1 MAQGHEVT
9 FFTSDRSLYHG
20 RPGSEALGLCRE
32 IVETSP
38 FDYDSFERQAL
49 CIHQNR
55 PFDAIVCLIDI
66 RLVEAS
72 RLAKKLGL
80 RFLSPQTAALVRD
93 KYQVRQRLAACGI
106 VQPEFELATSNAE
119 LSAAVEK
126 IGFPLLIK
134 PCDGYGSQNIVT
146 FRSQRDF
153 EPARTL
159 FANYLPCRTD
169 YGLGV
174 RANDRLLV
182 ERFVAGVVIGVET
195 FTLEGKHRFLGIND
209 KVFFPPPFF
218 AIRGSSFPASRFDT
232 ETIRDYVF
240 SILDAIG
247 FDFGAAHTEVIVAE
261 DGLYLVEV
269 NARLIGAKIPR
280 LLGLALGRS
289 VYSDVVNLHL
299 GILPESKDTGLF
311 AASRWVVASE
321 AGILREIV
329 LPEQQ
334 DPAICA
340 VEMLKKPGDWVR
352 PPFDNTD
359 RLGYVMAVAASIG
372 EAERIAEE
380 YSSRCRVLID
390 QQSSASLNPIA

>member
-1 MAQGHEVT
+1 MALGHEVT
-9 FFTSDRSLYHG
+9 FFTSDCTLYHG
-20 RPGSEALGLCRE
+20 RQGSDALRLCRA

-38 FDYDSFERQAL
+38 FDYDSFEKRAL
-49 CIHQNR
+49 RIHQNR

-80 RFLSPQTAALVRD
+80 RFLSQEVATLVRD
-93 KYQVRQRLAACGI
+93 KYHVRQRLSDCGI

-126 IGFPLLIK
+126 IGFPVLIK

-153 EPARTL
+153 EPARAL
-159 FANYLPCRTD
+159 FSNYLPCRTD

-182 ERFVAGVVIGVET
+182 ERFVEGAVIGVET

-232 ETIRDYVF
+232 EKIRDYVF
-240 SILDAIG
+240 SVLDAIG

-261 DGLYLVEV
+261 NGLYLVEV

-299 GILPESKDTGLF
+299 GTLLEPKDAGLF
-311 AASRWVVASE
+311 AASRWLVASE
-321 AGILREIV
+321 EGVLREIV
-329 LPEQQ
+329 LPEQR
-334 DPAICA
+334 DPAIRT
-340 VEMLKKPGDWVR
+340 VEMLKQPGDRVR

-359 RLGYVMAVAASIG
+359 RLGYVMAVAGSAG

-380 YSSRCRVLID
+380 YSSRCCVLID
-390 QQSSASLNPIA
+390 QQSSASLKPIA